1 MKAMAKRPFALGFTL
16 VEMTISVT
24 LLGVMMIAVGMTSRQ
39 ATDAF
44 TEGASVDELNSQA
57 HRALERL
64 LQGLQSADAGELRP
78 RPNIQNG
85 WHRMTYRVATDWEAG
100 ATQWGPPTE
109 LELELEPGEL
119 DDGIDNDGDGLIDE
133 GILVWTEN
141 EGVPGE
147 RRVVIC
153 RGVRELLEG
162 EQANNLDDNGNG
174 LIDEPGFCIEVVGE
188 VVTLRLTLDAL
199 DPDGRVLTK
208 TVESSVWIRN

>member
-1 MKAMAKRPFALGFTL
+1 MKAMTKQGLSAGFTM
-16 VEMTISVT
+16 VEMIISVT
-24 LLGVMMIAVGMTSRQ
+24 LLAVMVIAVGMTSRK

-44 TEGASVDELNSQA
+44 SEGTSVDALNSQA
-57 HRALERL
+57 HRSIERL
-64 LQGLQSADAGELRP
+64 LMGLQSADAGELGP
-78 RPNIQNG
+78 RPEIQNG
-85 WHRMTYRVATDWEAG
+85 WHRMTYRVATGWDAG
-100 ATQWGPPTE
+100 ITQWGPPME
-109 LELELEPGEL
+109 LELELEPGEV

-133 GILVWTEN
+133 GMLVWTEN

-162 EQANNLDDNGNG
+162 ELPNSLDDNGNG
-174 LIDEPGFCIEVVGE
+174 LIDEPGFCVEVGS

-199 DPDGRVLTK
+199 DPKGRVLTK